1 MNKSEP
7 IPYSCP
13 GCGAKYDVVVDAPA
27 DTQSERIACWWCGF
41 PFPACEGATFL
52 RYLPRPPDILQREP
66 LPLYCHEHDKWQRQ
80 HDVVTDAWRDA
91 WCDVLATVPAT
102 RQGAIALIDA
112 FLLYQ
117 EADTDR
123 SHYLELL
130 ARLRAFLQTLP

>member
-1 MNKSEP
+1 MSDP
-7 IPYSCP
+7 IL
-13 GCGAKYDVVVDAPA
+13 AKAEKCMVAWEA
-27 DTQSERIACWWCGF
+27 FRASSH
-41 PFPACEGATFL
+41 
-52 RYLPRPPDILQREP
+52 REP

-117 EADTDR
+117 EAVTDR
-123 SHYLELL
+123 SHYLKLL
-130 ARLRAFLQTLP
+130 ARLRAFLQSLP